1 MPPKAKAKDA
11 GPVERPILGRFS
23 SHLKIGIVIH
33 LSLSLS
39 LSLFLTLDRCNS
51 FTFDLFAIIAGRAAK
66 RGEVYSIQHSYKA
79 FDPS

>member
-1 MPPKAKAKDA
+1 MPPKGKAKDA

-33 LSLSLS
+33 LSLSL
-39 LSLFLTLDRCNS
+39 LINRTLDRCNNS
-51 FTFDLFAIIAGRAAK
+51 LLDFLFRGIAGWAAK
-66 RGEVYSIQHSYKA
+66 RGEVYSIQHTHEA